1 MEAGGAAPSAVSI
14 HPQTRIGAVRLAIA
28 DLDRTAAFYER
39 AIGLAVVDRSPELVR
54 LGASGDGHP
63 LVELTARPGAS
74 PGPRRSTGLFHMAI
88 LVPGRLDLALALRR
102 LADAGWRLSG
112 ASDHLVSEALYLS
125 DPEDNGIEIYRDR
138 PRDEWRYSDGEL
150 QMATLP
156 LDLDRLAAELG
167 GAEDGAR
174 GMRAGTRIGHVHL
187 KVADLGEAEA
197 FYHRVLGFQIT
208 VRGYP
213 GALFLAAGGY
223 HHHLGVN
230 IWAGA
235 GAPPPPPGSRGLLW
249 FEVELPGEQEL
260 EGVERRLRAAGAE
273 PRREADGLHVL
284 DPSGNGV
291 LLRASE

>member
-1 MEAGGAAPSAVSI
+1 MDAGGAAPSAVSI
-14 HPQTRIGAVRLAIA
+14 HPQTRIGAVRLAVA

-54 LGASGDGHP
+54 LGVSDGGHP

-74 PGPRRSTGLFHMAI
+74 LRPRRSTGLFHLAI
-88 LVPGRLDLALALRR
+88 LVPSRLDLALALRR
-102 LADAGWRLSG
+102 LVDAGWRLSG

-156 LDLDRLAAELG
+156 LDLDRLVAELA
-167 GAEDGAR
+167 GAEDGTPA
-174 GMRAGTRIGHVHL
+174 MRAGTRIGHVHL
-187 KVADLGEAEA
+187 QVADLEEAEA
-197 FYHRVLGFQIT
+197 FYHRALGFEIT

-213 GALFLAAGGY
+213 GALFLGAGGY

-249 FEVELPGEQEL
+249 FEVQFPGEQEL
-260 EGVERRLRAAGAE
+260 ERVELRLRAAGID
-273 PRREADGLHVL
+273 PRHEADALHVV
-284 DPSGNGV
+284 DPSGNEV
-291 LLRASE
+291 LLSATA

>member
-14 HPQTRIGAVRLAIA
+14 HPETRIGAVRLAVA
-28 DLDRTAAFYER
+28 DLDRTTAFYER
-39 AIGLAVVDRSPELVR
+39 AIGLAVLDRSAELVR
-54 LGASGDGHP
+54 LAASDGGHP
-63 LVELTARPGAS
+63 LVELAARPGV
-74 PGPRRSTGLFHMAI
+74 PPRPRRSTGLFHMAI
-88 LVPGRLDLALALRR
+88 LVPSRLDLALALRR
-102 LADAGWRLSG
+102 VVDAGWRLSG

-138 PRDEWRYSDGEL
+138 PRDEWRYIEGEL

-156 LDLDRLAAELG
+156 LDLDRVLAELG
-167 GAEDGAR
+167 GASDGGL

-187 KVADLGEAEA
+187 QVADLGEAEA
-197 FYHRVLGFQIT
+197 FYHRVLGFEIT
-208 VRGYP
+208 VRSYP

-235 GAPPPPPGSRGLLW
+235 GATPPPPGSRGLAW
-249 FEVELPGEQEL
+249 FEVQLPGEQEL
-260 EGVERRLRAAGAE
+260 ERVEQRLRAAAVD
-273 PRREADGLHVL
+273 PRHEADGLHAA

-291 LLRASE
+291 LLRTAA